1 MKERIIITAA
11 SLVGAAVSSF
21 VTRKVVNSRN
31 AKFYRELDKQLESIE
46 NNILKELEGGRVI

>member
-21 VTRKVVNSRN
+21 VTRKIINSRN
-31 AKFYRELDKQLESIE
+31 AKFYRELDKQLKSAED
-46 NNILKELEGGRVI
+46 NILKELEEVE

>member
-11 SLVGAAVSSF
+11 SLAGAAVSSF
-21 VTRKVVNSRN
+21 VTRKIVNSRN